1 MDQLSQEE
9 KKTKAEIKAQE
20 EDFELLTKEKL
31 ENLTDEEANRLL
43 KRKWIQPIMDG
54 IQSLPANAIAAL
66 EKSVEAHGK
75 KYADTYENIESEIC
89 KTEASLSQ
97 MLGEL
102 TGSEV
107 DLAGIT
113 ELRKLL
119 GGEF

>member
-1 MDQLSQEE
+1 
-9 KKTKAEIKAQE
+9 
-20 EDFELLTKEKL
+20 
-31 ENLTDEEANRLL
+31 
-43 KRKWIQPIMDG
+43 MDG

-66 EKSVEAHGK
+66 EKSVEALGK
-75 KYADTYENIESEIC
+75 KYVDTYEDIESEIR

-102 TGSEV
+102 TGSEA

-113 ELRKLL
+113 ELRKIL